1 VQKEI
6 DEAYACENPKLLEVV
21 LEMILFHWDDIM
33 DLFIDDLVEEEAL
46 ELNRI
51 EEVK

>member
-1 VQKEI
+1 
-6 DEAYACENPKLLEVV
+6 
-21 LEMILFHWDDIM
+21 MILFHWDDIM